1 MTWSSKLTIRLRYVV
16 HRFISMFTQHSLQ
29 KITTTLLKDLDQLA
43 RNGIRDEF
51 ASLDPLLRNLTSFD
65 EPPLTANGKFGFEF
79 DTAA

>member
-1 MTWSSKLTIRLRYVV
+1 MIWSSKLIIRLKYVV
-16 HRFISMFTQHSLQ
+16 QCFIGMFTRRDLQ

-65 EPPLTANGKFGFEF
+65 EPPLTANGKFGLEF